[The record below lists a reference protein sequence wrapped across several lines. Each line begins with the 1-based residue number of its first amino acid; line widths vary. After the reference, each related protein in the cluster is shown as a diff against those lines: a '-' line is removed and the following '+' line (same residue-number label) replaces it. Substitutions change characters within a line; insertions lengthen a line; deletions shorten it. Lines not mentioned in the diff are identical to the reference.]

1 MLKSLFVNKTGMLMQ
16 QRRLDISANN
26 LANLNTVGF
35 KKDKV
40 FFHQLAEALAEPGE
54 MDENRAPG
62 TSRVD
67 FSPGA
72 LQHTGNSLDVAID
85 GEGFFVIQTPEGN
98 YYTRAGSFHLDG
110 EGRLVTPDGYP
121 VVTDGGEL
129 QIAGGNA
136 SMNERGEVI
145 VNGQSVGRLRVV
157 GFADLTR
164 LERVGDAYYKSN
176 GGGEEDIAPEEIN
189 LRIGYLE
196 LSNVNPIMEMIHMI
210 EINREFELGQKAI
223 HTQDQTLDKLI
234 NQAGRM

>member
-16 QRRLDISANN
+16 QRRLDIAANN

-40 FFHQLAEALAEPGE
+40 FFHQLAKALAEPGE
-54 MDENRAPG
+54 TDENRVPG
-62 TSRVD
+62 TSSVD

-98 YYTRAGSFHLDG
+98 YYTRAGNFHLDS

-136 SMNERGEVI
+136 TMNERGEVI

-157 GFADLTR
+157 RFEDLTR
-164 LERVGDAYYKSN
+164 LERVGDAYYKTN
-176 GGGEEDIAPEEIN
+176 GSGEEDIPPEKIN

-223 HTQDQTLDKLI
+223 NTQDQTLDKLI
-234 NQAGRM
+234 NQAGRI